1 MAMPIAVLVSPRLF
15 CGFGRAI
22 RVQISDDDAPAGL
35 DVTLGNTMTDAARG
49 TSDEGNFTVEFH
61 RPHSSRLEIV
71 VHDLAQAEREV
82 GNDVRGRDDLAHWQC
97 GNRRQRMRLE
107 LERRRA

>member
-1 MAMPIAVLVSPRLF
+1 MMRSDPAFTMATNLISVISQALGGAVTTRANAA
-15 CGFGRAI
+15 CG
-22 RVQISDDDAPAGL
+22 
-35 DVTLGNTMTDAARG
+35 TT
-49 TSDEGNFTVEFH
+49 DEGNFTVEFH
-61 RPHSSRLEIV
+61 RPHFSTLEIV

-82 GNDVRGRDDLAHWQC
+82 SNDVRGRDDLAHWQC